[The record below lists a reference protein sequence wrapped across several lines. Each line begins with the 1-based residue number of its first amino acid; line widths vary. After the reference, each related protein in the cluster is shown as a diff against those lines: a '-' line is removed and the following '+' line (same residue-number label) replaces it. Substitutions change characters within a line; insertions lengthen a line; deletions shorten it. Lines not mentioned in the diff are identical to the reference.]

1 MSMMLLEWPDR
12 IEAVKL
18 EDVKAA
24 AAKTLDIRRSVTGIL
39 LRPGRIRRRR
49 RAVIRPVEFLP
60 TMIMRP

>member
-1 MSMMLLEWPDR
+1 MADR

-39 LRPGRIRRRR
+39 LPAPG
-49 RAVIRPVEFLP
+49 ASAAAASP
-60 TMIMRP
+60 